1 MPAAPSLRRRRLAA
15 ELRKLRDES
24 GLSITDV
31 AEKLAWQGSKLSRI
45 ETRQLGI
52 TAPDLR
58 RLLDVYGVADEAY
71 RDWLVELARRANERG
86 WWQSY
91 SRQVVPPELSDLI
104 VVEEEAAAIRSYQP
118 ELVPGLLQTPGYAR
132 AVVRAGDKGPPTAE
146 IGRRVE
152 VRLERQQILG
162 RDEPPPPRL
171 HVVLNEAVVRRPV
184 GGPEVMREQLE
195 HLMAERDR
203 ANVTVQVLPFSAGV
217 HPAMTGAFIMMNFLD
232 PADPGIVWLENAT
245 GSVCIEDPGEVR
257 VYEEYWDDL
266 LASAYS
272 PDDTR
277 AFLRT
282 YSLRYA

>member
-58 RLLDVYGVADEAY
+58 RLLDVYGVADEVY
-71 RDWLVELARRANERG
+71 RDRLVELARRANERG

-146 IGRRVE
+146 IDRRVE
-152 VRLERQQILG
+152 VRLERQQILA

-282 YSLRYA
+282 HSLRYA